1 MQKFDI
7 ARRRFLLAIFALSGF
22 TGLIYESIW
31 AQYLRLFL
39 GHAAYAQTVVLAM
52 FMGGMAL
59 GSWLVAR
66 YSTRFRQ
73 LLWGYLLVEA
83 VIGIFGMVFHQ
94 LFVAATD
101 FSFATVIPALSSAVA
116 IHAYKWSLSALLVF
130 PQSVLLGMTFPLIS
144 IGIIRRWPERAG
156 ETLSALY
163 FTNSLGGAIGVLVS
177 GFILIGRVGLP
188 GTTLTAGLLN
198 LVLAFGVW
206 LVVRRQPEPSQIP
219 QFAPSTA
226 AVPSVSD
233 RAARWFV
240 TAAFLTGAA
249 SFMYELGWIRML
261 SLVLGSSTHSFEL
274 MLSAFIFGLAFGGLY
289 VRKRIDR
296 ITSPESY
303 LGGIMLTMGV
313 LAALTLPA
321 SNLMFE
327 FMARS
332 IQAFTRTDA
341 GYVAFNAVSQ
351 AIAMM
356 IMLPATFCAG
366 MTLPVLTHALMR
378 RGAGEKAI
386 GTIYSANT
394 LGAIVGVLLTVH
406 LLMPLIG
413 IKGVI
418 LTGAGIHAAVGLSR
432 LAARGLRQPAT
443 AFMMAASIAVL
454 GFVLVKGQID
464 PARVA
469 TSVFRTG
476 IARVAEDVKVTY
488 LRDGKTA
495 TVTLS
500 ERRGRVTIATNGK
513 PDASIQMTPGEP
525 TPDEVTM
532 VLAAAIPLS
541 LHPHAARVANVGF
554 GSGLTS
560 HTLLA
565 SPSLERLDTIEIE
578 PMMVEAA
585 RRGYGSRIR
594 KVFDDPRSH
603 IVYDDAKTF
612 FAASQEPY
620 DLIVSEPSNPWVS
633 GVATLFSDQF
643 YAGIVRHLRPDGYFT
658 QWLQIYETDI
668 NVVGSIM
675 KALSR
680 HFAAY
685 QIYNVDNSNILIVA
699 TRSTTLPALSGDVF
713 NWPQMRV
720 ALDLIGVQ
728 SVAHLESRLIGDG
741 RIMSPLFG
749 TLGVPAN
756 SDFFPFVDLNAPRLL
771 FENESVGELP
781 GLTFLPVPFLDVLR
795 GDALQRP
802 TTEPSSR
809 STLFRD
815 RQVLRAMAIRRALS
829 GRQSDDIDAAVS
841 AMLLVIRANADE
853 CAQARVQKTWDTAVR
868 NLSEMTAPYLNPSE
882 LADIWSYIKS
892 TPCYRGGSGESKAWT
907 DLLAAISA
915 RNSSE
920 IVRLGSPLLEP
931 PSSPSK
937 DDLTYLTTVMVTAY
951 IRMGE
956 ISQAHNLLMA
966 QLNRLDWGGQFSL
979 ALRELFALTRTRE
992 APGLARASASKFS
1005 EPGANRPAAVQ

>member
-1 MQKFDI
+1 MQNFDS
-7 ARRRFLLAIFALSGF
+7 ALRRFLLAIFVISGF

-66 YSTRFRQ
+66 YCTRLRQ
-73 LLWGYLLVEA
+73 LLWSYLLVEA
-83 VIGIFGMVFHQ
+83 VIGIFGVLFHRM
-94 LFVAATD
+94 FVAATD

-116 IHAYKWSLSALLVF
+116 IHAYKWSLAALLVF

-198 LVLAFGVW
+198 VALAFGVW
-206 LVVRRQPEPSQIP
+206 LVVRRHPEPPPVP
-219 QFAPSTA
+219 QVASATA
-226 AVPSVSD
+226 TAFSVTD

-240 TAAFLTGAA
+240 IAAFLTGAA

-296 ITSPESY
+296 ISSPESY

-332 IQAFTRTDA
+332 IQAFTRTDG
-341 GYVAFNAVSQ
+341 GYVAFRAVSQ
-351 AIAMM
+351 SIALL

-378 RGAGEKAI
+378 RGVGEKAI

-394 LGAIVGVLLTVH
+394 LGAIIGVLLTVH
-406 LLMPLIG
+406 MLMPLIG
-413 IKGVI
+413 VKGVI
-418 LTGAGIHAAVGLSR
+418 LTGAGIHVALGLSQ
-432 LAARGLRQPAT
+432 LAPHGRRQPAK
-443 AFMMAASIAVL
+443 AFAMALSIAVL
-454 GFVLVKGQID
+454 GLVAVRGQID
-464 PARVA
+464 PTRVA
-469 TSVFRTG
+469 TSVYRTG
-476 IARVAEDVKVTY
+476 LARLPEDIKVTY

-495 TVTLS
+495 TVTLTDWG
-500 ERRGRVTIATNGK
+500 GRVTIATNGK
-513 PDASIQMTPGEP
+513 PDAAIQMTPGEP
-525 TPDEVTM
+525 APDEVTM

-541 LHPHAARVANVGF
+541 LHPRTARVANIGF

-560 HTLLA
+560 HILLA
-565 SPSLERLDTIEIE
+565 SPRLERLDTIEIE

-585 RRGYGSRIR
+585 RQGFGPRIHD
-594 KVFDDPRSH
+594 VFEDRRSH

-612 FAASQEPY
+612 FAASHEPY

-633 GVATLFSDQF
+633 GVATLFSDEF
-643 YAGIVRHLRPDGYFT
+643 YGGIVRHLRPDGYFA

-668 NVVGSIM
+668 TIVGSIM

-685 QIYNVDNSNILIVA
+685 QIYNLDDSDILIVA
-699 TRSTTLPALSGDVF
+699 TRSATLPTPSDDVF
-713 NWPQMRV
+713 NWPEMRTE
-720 ALDLIGVQ
+720 LDRIGVQ
-728 SVAHLESRLIGDG
+728 SVAHLESRLIGDD
-741 RIMSPLFG
+741 RIMNPLFS
-749 TLGVPAN
+749 TSGVPAN

-771 FENESVGELP
+771 FERASAQELP
-781 GLTFLPVPFLDVLR
+781 GLTLLPMPFLDVLR
-795 GDALQRP
+795 GDSPRGP
-802 TTEPSSR
+802 TTEPSSK
-809 STLFRD
+809 SSFFRD
-815 RQVLRAMAIRRALS
+815 RQVRRAIAIRHALSNGRLEDLDDAAAVPLLVLRASR
-829 GRQSDDIDAAVS
+829 
-841 AMLLVIRANADE
+841 DE
-853 CAQARVQKTWDTAVR
+853 CAQSRVQETWGIAVR
-868 NLSEMTAPYLNPSE
+868 DVSKMTAPYLSPSE
-882 LADIWSYIKS
+882 LADIWSYIRS
-892 TPCYRGGSGESKAWT
+892 TPCYREGSSETKAWT
-907 DLLAAISA
+907 DVLAAISA
-915 RNSSE
+915 RNFPE
-920 IVRLGSPLLEP
+920 IVMLGSHLLEP

-937 DDLTYLTTVMVTAY
+937 EDLTYLTTAMATAY

-956 ISQAHNLLMA
+956 TAQARNLLMSH
-966 QLNRLDWGGQFSL
+966 LSGLDWEGPSSL
-979 ALRELFALTRTRE
+979 PLRELFSLSRKGE
-992 APGLARASASKFS
+992 ASGLAKAGASTLGK
-1005 EPGANRPAAVQ
+1005 P

>member
-1 MQKFDI
+1 MQNFDI
-7 ARRRFLLAIFALSGF
+7 ARRRFLLAIFVISGF

-83 VIGIFGMVFHQ
+83 VIGIFGLVFHRM
-94 LFVAATD
+94 FVAATD

-116 IHAYKWSLSALLVF
+116 IHAYKWSLAALLVF

-188 GTTLTAGLLN
+188 GTTMTAGLLN
-198 LVLAFGVW
+198 LALALGVW
-206 LVVRRQPEPSQIP
+206 LVVRRHPEPSLVP
-219 QFAPSTA
+219 QNAPSTA
-226 AVPSVSD
+226 SVSSVTD

-240 TAAFLTGAA
+240 IAAFLTGAA

-351 AIAMM
+351 SIALM

-413 IKGVI
+413 VKGVI
-418 LTGAGIHAAVGLSR
+418 LSGAGIHVALGLSR
-432 LAARGLRQPAT
+432 LAARGLRQPVIGFAL
-443 AFMMAASIAVL
+443 ALSIAVL
-454 GFVLVKGQID
+454 GIVALKGQID
-464 PARVA
+464 PTRVA
-469 TSVFRTG
+469 TSVYRTG
-476 IARVAEDVKVTY
+476 IARVGADVRVTY

-500 ERRGRVTIATNGK
+500 EWNGRVTIATNGK
-513 PDASIQMTPGEP
+513 PDASIQMTPGKP

-532 VLAAAIPLS
+532 ELAAAIPLS
-541 LHPHAARVANVGF
+541 LHPQAARVANIGF

-560 HTLLA
+560 HSLLA
-565 SPSLERLDTIEIE
+565 SPRLERLDTIEIE

-585 RRGYGSRIR
+585 RRGYGPRIHN
-594 KVFDDPRSH
+594 VFEDPRSH
-603 IVYDDAKTF
+603 IVFDDAKTF
-612 FAASQEPY
+612 FAASHEPY

-633 GVATLFSDQF
+633 GVATLFSDEF

-699 TRSTTLPALSGDVF
+699 TRSATLPTLSGDLF
-713 NWPQMRV
+713 NWPEMR
-720 ALDLIGVQ
+720 AELDLVGVQ
-728 SVAHLESRLIGDG
+728 SVAHLDSRLIGDG
-741 RIMSPLFG
+741 RIMSPLFS

-795 GDALQRP
+795 GDSMQGP
-802 TTEPSSR
+802 TTEPSSK

-815 RQVLRAMAIRRALS
+815 RQVLRAIAIRRALS
-829 GRQSDDIDAAVS
+829 GAQSDIDEAVS
-841 AMLLVIRANADE
+841 AMLILIRANADE
-853 CAQARVQKTWDTAVR
+853 CAQPRVQKTWGAAVR
-868 NLSEMTAPYLNPSE
+868 SLSEMTAPYLNPSE
-882 LADIWSYIKS
+882 LATIWSYVKS
-892 TPCYRGGSGESKAWT
+892 TPCYRDAGAEIKAWT
-907 DLLAAISA
+907 DLLAVISA
-915 RNSSE
+915 RNFSE
-920 IVRLGSPLLEP
+920 IVMLGSPLLEP

-956 ISQAHNLLMA
+956 TAQARNLLMA
-966 QLNRLDWGGQFSL
+966 HLNNLDWGGRFSL
-979 ALRELFALTRTRE
+979 ALRELFALTRAGE
-992 APGLARASASKFS
+992 ASGLAQAGANKLS
-1005 EPGANRPAAVQ
+1005 EPGLNRPATPQ

>member
-1 MQKFDI
+1 MQNFDN
-7 ARRRFLLAIFALSGF
+7 ARRRFLLAIFVISGF

-66 YSTRFRQ
+66 YCASLRQ
-73 LLWGYLLVEA
+73 LLWTYLLVEA
-83 VIGIFGMVFHQ
+83 VIGIFGVLFHRM
-94 LFVAATD
+94 FIAATD
-101 FSFATVIPALSSAVA
+101 FSFVTVIPALSSAVT
-116 IHAYKWSLSALLVF
+116 INAYKWSLAALLVF

-177 GFILIGRVGLP
+177 GYILIGRVGLP

-198 LVLAFGVW
+198 VALALGVW
-206 LVVRRQPEPSQIP
+206 LVVRRHPEPPPLPQITP
-219 QFAPSTA
+219 ATA
-226 AVPSVSD
+226 AVSSPTD

-240 TAAFLTGAA
+240 IAAFLTGAA

-296 ITSPESY
+296 IASAESY

-327 FMARS
+327 FMAQS
-332 IQAFTRTDA
+332 IQAFTRTDG
-341 GYVAFNAVSQ
+341 GYVAFNLVSQ
-351 AIAMM
+351 SIALM

-378 RGAGEKAI
+378 RGVGEKAI

-406 LLMPLIG
+406 MLMPLIG
-413 IKGVI
+413 VKGVI
-418 LTGAGIHAAVGLSR
+418 LTGAGIHVALGLSR
-432 LAARGLRQPAT
+432 LAPRGLRQPAT
-443 AFMMAASIAVL
+443 AFAMALSIAVL
-454 GFVLVKGQID
+454 AIVAVRGQID

-469 TSVFRTG
+469 TSVYRSG
-476 IARVAEDVKVTY
+476 IARVAENVSVTY

-495 TVTLS
+495 TITLS
-500 ERRGRVTIATNGK
+500 EVLGRVTIATNGK

-532 VLAAAIPLS
+532 IMAAAIPLS
-541 LHPHAARVANVGF
+541 LHPQAARIANIGF

-560 HTLLA
+560 HSLLA
-565 SPSLERLDTIEIE
+565 SPRLERLDTIEIE

-585 RRGYGSRIR
+585 RRGFGPRIHD
-594 KVFDDPRSH
+594 VFEDPRSH

-612 FAASQEPY
+612 FAASREPY

-643 YAGIVRHLRPDGYFT
+643 YDGIVRHLRPDGYFT

-668 NVVGSIM
+668 NIVGSIM

-699 TRSTTLPALSGDVF
+699 TRSATLPTLSDDAF
-713 NWPQMRV
+713 NWPEMRTE
-720 ALDLIGVQ
+720 LDRVGAQ
-728 SVAHLESRLIGDG
+728 SVAHLQSRLIGDD
-741 RIMSPLFG
+741 RIMNPLFS
-749 TLGVPAN
+749 TLAVPAN

-771 FENESVGELP
+771 FKRESAGDLP
-781 GLTFLPVPFLDVLR
+781 GLTYLPVPFLDVLR
-795 GDALQRP
+795 GDSLRGP
-802 TTEPSSR
+802 TTEPSLKSR
-809 STLFRD
+809 LFRD
-815 RQVLRAMAIRRALS
+815 LQVRRAIAIRRTFSGGQSEDVGAAATAAL
-829 GRQSDDIDAAVS
+829 
-841 AMLLVIRANADE
+841 LLIRATGDE
-853 CAQARVQKTWDTAVR
+853 CALPRIEQTWGNAVR
-868 NLSEMTAPYLNPSE
+868 SVSDMTAPYLNPSE

-892 TPCYRGGSGESKAWT
+892 TPCYRGGSGETKAWT

-915 RNSSE
+915 RNFSE
-920 IVRLGSPLLEP
+920 IVQIGSRLLEP

-937 DDLTYLTTVMVTAY
+937 DDLTYLTTAMATAY

-956 ISQAHNLLMA
+956 TSQARKLLMA
-966 QLNRLDWGGQFSL
+966 QLRSLDWGGQFSL
-979 ALRELFALTRTRE
+979 PLRELFALTRTGE
-992 APGLARASASKFS
+992 APGLSPAGGSKLS
-1005 EPGANRPAAVQ
+1005 DPRLKGP